1 MGKDGDR
8 INPIFLNLMSTLT
21 SRGGAV
27 YIRIGGNTQDKATIL
42 ADGLEDGQTIEKAAE
57 DTSTVSIYLFHIN
70 QIAIKPEFCFSR
82 LLPPGFLYLPI
93 SSMPWRT
100 YQKNSLLNGSLEFR
114 LMTLKTHDFL
124 WGNWQKKS

>member
-57 DTSTVSIYLFHIN
+57 DTSTVSIWLLSNGGSYYFIVNKIN
-70 QIAIKPEFCFSR
+70 GRILIMLNSKKYPLGTVLR
-82 LLPPGFLYLPI
+82 FLENI
-93 SSMPWRT
+93 S
-100 YQKNSLLNGSLEFR
+100 YCI
-114 LMTLKTHDFL
+114 
-124 WGNWQKKS
+124 